1 MVVES
6 SRALRKR
13 PASSDEAL
21 VGSGSS
27 ARISATTLLTNYEPP
42 TQRLRRDV
50 LSCELE
56 TAQAELEHERSLRL
70 IDEKRFQQTKQRL
83 EKQIEFAVEEAKEAK
98 SLMEEMQV
106 ENERH
111 LSQQKRARSQLQE
124 ELRRTQDLLAE
135 TEMDAADKADE
146 EDPRIE
152 MLQESLD
159 AQQTENMQLKEK
171 IQQMQQDFKELS
183 ERQKSLTSSAD
194 SGTNQD
200 TVLLSHGASSEA
212 RPAVIKELN
221 RVRIE
226 LAESERKNRQQKRQI
241 EELQRAN
248 NQNVQEK
255 EIARSATKRAEQLES
270 TVQKTTERNERLS
283 AELTAWKDF
292 GRSVIK
298 ELSSTQETPD
308 PSSSSSSSGVPPDMS
323 MVAKWIHDI
332 RIDASEHGAEYTNMV
347 PDAQYQQAKGII
359 QKLEDESRS
368 FQQNE
373 SSWKREKKE
382 LEKKITS
389 LETNVTVLKGQQ
401 SVLKKEMEQ
410 LRGIIKTFDDLP
422 PPIGSPGAANFS
434 QPSAQVRMDEA
445 RLSASQQEISVL
457 KDGMA
462 SLQRQLDTAVAE
474 MTELQETHYR
484 VLAKFEKLKTALY
497 GEREKSEM
505 AEARANRAELLAGK
519 GSFNPDQTRVMRISK
534 NPLTEALKEEVNVL
548 RRQIEH
554 LQSTASCNRSKN
566 SSSKSQGA
574 DVDPNKLHQRLKQ
587 SFREQISR
595 FREGVALM
603 TGLRVEMIPGD
614 NDRCKFKVKS
624 IYADRESDHLMFQWP
639 EGENVTS
646 LDLLNTEQA
655 KVLSKSPSYQYIEK
669 FHSLPAF
676 MASVQ
681 LALFETQTIM

>member
-1 MVVES
+1 MTLES

-13 PASSDEAL
+13 PASSDVAL
-21 VGSGSS
+21 GGSGFGGG
-27 ARISATTLLTNYEPP
+27 PP
-42 TQRLRRDV
+42 AQRLRRDV

-56 TAQAELEHERSLRL
+56 TTKAELEHERSLRL
-70 IDEKRFQQTKQRL
+70 IDEKRFSQTKQRL
-83 EKQIEFAVEEAKEAK
+83 EKQIEFAVEEAREAK

-111 LSQQKRARSQLQE
+111 LSQQKRARAQLQE
-124 ELRRTQDLLAE
+124 ELRRTQELLAE

-152 MLQESLD
+152 LLEESLE
-159 AQQTENMQLKEK
+159 AQKTENIQLKEK
-171 IQQMQQDFKELS
+171 IKQMQQDFKELS
-183 ERQKSLTSSAD
+183 ERRQNSTTPAD
-194 SGTNQD
+194 VALETNQD
-200 TVLLSHGASSEA
+200 DDGFLSSGASSEA

-241 EELQRAN
+241 EDLQRAN
-248 NQNVQEK
+248 SQNVQEK
-255 EIARSATKRAEQLES
+255 EIARSATKRSEQLES
-270 TVQKTTERNERLS
+270 TVQKMTERNERLS

-298 ELSSTQETPD
+298 ELSSTQKTKPEP
-308 PSSSSSSSGVPPDMS
+308 SSSSSGVPPDMS

-332 RIDASEHGAEYTNMV
+332 RMDASAHGAEYTNMV
-347 PDAQYQQAKGII
+347 PDAQYQQAKEII
-359 QKLEDESRS
+359 RKLEDESRS
-368 FQQNE
+368 FQQKE
-373 SSWKREKKE
+373 SSWKRDKKE

-422 PPIGSPGAANFS
+422 PPIGSPGATNIS
-434 QPSAQVRMDEA
+434 QPSAQVRMEEA
-445 RLSASQQEISVL
+445 RLSAAQQEISVL
-457 KDGMA
+457 QDGMA
-462 SLQRQLDTAVAE
+462 SLQRQLDTVVAE
-474 MTELQETHYR
+474 RTELQETHDK
-484 VLAKFEKLKTALY
+484 VLGKFEKLKTALY

-519 GSFNPDQTRVMRISK
+519 GSFNPDQTRVMHMSK

-554 LQSTASCNRSKN
+554 LQSAASSNNKSKT
-566 SSSKSQGA
+566 SSSKSQGV

-646 LDLLNTEQA
+646 LDLLSTEQA
-655 KVLSKSPSYQYIEK
+655 QVLSKSPSYQYIEK

-676 MASVQ
+676 LASVQ
-681 LALFETQTIM
+681 LALFESQTIM